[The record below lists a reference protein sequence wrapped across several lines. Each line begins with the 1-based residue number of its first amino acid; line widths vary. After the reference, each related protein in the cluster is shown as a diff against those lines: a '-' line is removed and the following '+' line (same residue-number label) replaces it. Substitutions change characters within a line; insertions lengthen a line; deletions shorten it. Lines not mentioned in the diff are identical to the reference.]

1 VLTRE
6 GILQIVVQHADAHAK
21 NGWIVQRFHRI
32 CCFATRREMISLTA
46 DFIHAVAITW
56 LSRFRSALHDL

>member
-6 GILQIVVQHADAHAK
+6 GILQIVVQYADPHAK

-32 CCFATRREMISLTA
+32 CGCFTMRREMISLTA
-46 DFIHAVAITW
+46 DSTHAVAI
-56 LSRFRSALHDL
+56 S